1 MASEVL
7 VDGDFNSHV
16 RSDMGGFGEV
26 YGVLGLGKEMME
38 GLDCWT
44 GHLVKGYT
52 WWILVS
58 IKWNAGS

>member
-7 VDGDFNSHV
+7 VGGDFNSHV

-44 GHLVKGYT
+44 GYLVKGYT
-52 WWILVS
+52 
-58 IKWNAGS
+58 